1 MRGIFFSPDP
11 YSYREQIRRD
21 VRSAATEFEALLL
34 KEILKNAYRSLL
46 RGKSF
51 HQRIYYDMFL
61 ENVSRKLAE
70 AGGVGIARF
79 VIENFRGEEVRIEN
93 RANGGYRHS
102 SEQPDRVSP
111 EEVRRQVSEEDI
123 HREGA

>member
-21 VRSAATEFEALLL
+21 VKSTATEFEALLL

-51 HQRIYYDMFL
+51 QQRIYYDMFL

-79 VIENFRGEEVRIEN
+79 VIENFGEGRIEN